1 MLSLLQRHE
10 NFKKERLVSIDDE
23 LVQAKIVLVDITESR
38 RLCLQ
43 ELGLKKNFVLW
54 VKKALTGK

>member
-1 MLSLLQRHE
+1 MD
-10 NFKKERLVSIDDE
+10 FKKERLDSIDDD

-43 ELGLKKNFVLW
+43 ELCLTKNFVTW
-54 VKKALTGK
+54 VKEVLTGK